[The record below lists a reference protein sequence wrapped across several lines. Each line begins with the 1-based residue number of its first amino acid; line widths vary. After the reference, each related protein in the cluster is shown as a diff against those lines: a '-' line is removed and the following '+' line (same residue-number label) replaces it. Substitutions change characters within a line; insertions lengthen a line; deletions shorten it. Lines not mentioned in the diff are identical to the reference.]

1 MTTEE
6 LNIELQEKFPT
17 VKDINEELKRIAPR
31 KREHRIWSQ
40 LGNVES
46 RERYHNILRYE
57 KQLKSLKEQLK
68 NNK

>member
-1 MTTEE
+1 MTDQ
-6 LNIELQEKFPT
+6 ELQEKFPT
-17 VKDINEELKRIAPR
+17 IKAINEELKRIAPR

-40 LGNVES
+40 WGNVES

-57 KQLKSLKEQLK
+57 KQLKSIKEQLK

>member
-1 MTTEE
+1 MTDQK
-6 LNIELQEKFPT
+6 LQEKFPT
-17 VKDINEELKRIAPR
+17 VKAINEELKRIAP
-31 KREHRIWSQ
+31 KKWEHRTWSR

-46 RERYHNILRYE
+46 RERYHNILMYE